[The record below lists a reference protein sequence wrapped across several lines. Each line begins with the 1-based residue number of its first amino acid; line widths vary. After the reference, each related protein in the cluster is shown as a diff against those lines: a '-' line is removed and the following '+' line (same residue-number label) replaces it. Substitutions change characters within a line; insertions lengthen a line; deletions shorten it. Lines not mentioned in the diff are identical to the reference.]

1 MKTIQA
7 MSRKQTIEINK
18 KATLK
23 WKRECM
29 KIIHKYAHW
38 QAIEEFRNQMADATS
53 KLYKELYGA
62 SKPVMHVGKEF
73 QELGNIPEKG

>member
-7 MSRKQTIEINK
+7 MSRKQTIKINK

-29 KIIHKYAHW
+29 KIIRKDVLQ
-38 QAIEEFRNQMADATS
+38 QAIEEFRNQMADTTS

-62 SKPVMHVGKEF
+62 SEPVMYIGKEF